1 MFSQYIVTCQ
11 SKQGLFFIY
20 QLVIGI
26 YREGMSWEELGQWCE
41 LSWVPL
47 SYGGKF
53 ATSTA
58 TPVLYSGAPTL
69 KQSPAAPVNEPIIP
83 WSIKGKRV
91 WCQMKQEI
99 IDEHGGHRT
108 ALIFCKARS
117 SAQTSNKNELFLHAN
132 ERSFQMKGCAPCP
145 PCLAEGEGKFANGSF
160 SWTVQVLWSSCS
172 RTSLCVPQRQL

>member
-132 ERSFQMKGCAPCP
+132 ERSFPNERLCTMTTMPRRRRREICKWII
-145 PCLAEGEGKFANGSF
+145 L
-160 SWTVQVLWSSCS
+160 LDRSS
-172 RTSLCVPQRQL
+172 TLEFL